1 MTQLKKKILCAV
13 DGSEGA
19 LNAIRYAGQMLAPGS
34 AELVLFHVMPPAPP
48 LYRETS
54 EPALQQAHAA
64 WKRKQ
69 ERAAEAILAGA
80 EGAAC
85 AAGLAAA
92 DVKPRHQQAI
102 IGVARDILAE
112 AYKGNYDAVLMGRRG
127 AGLMRDLLI
136 GSVSHKV
143 LQHSR
148 LPLWLIEGRHLALPV
163 LVGVDGSER
172 SQRAVDHLG
181 FMLEGRRDIPVT
193 LFHVQ
198 PPLPFRGQPDRG
210 VCSGKEAE
218 RDFPFL
224 ARAAQEL
231 IRAGLPK
238 ERVHV
243 SACRRG
249 RDPARELLRE
259 AREGAYGTIVLGRRG
274 LTGAKA
280 FFLGSVSSKL
290 VTSTRQMAVW
300 VVP

>member
-19 LNAIRYAGQMLAPGS
+19 LNAIRYAGQMLAGS

-48 LYRETS
+48 LYREAS
-54 EPALQQAHAA
+54 DPALQRAHAA

-69 ERAAEAILAGA
+69 EQAAEAILAGA

-85 AAGLAAA
+85 AAGFAAA
-92 DVKPRHQQAI
+92 DVKPRHQQAM

-112 AYKGNYDAVLMGRRG
+112 AYKGNYDAVLMGRLG
-127 AGLMRDLLI
+127 AGLVRDLFI

-143 LQHSR
+143 LQHAR
-148 LPLWLIEGRHLALPV
+148 IPLWLVEGRHLALPV

-181 FMLEGRRDIPVT
+181 FMLEGRPDIPVT

-198 PPLPFRGQPDRG
+198 PPLPLGGQDRG

-224 ARAAQEL
+224 ARAAEEL
-231 IRAGLPK
+231 HRAGLPE

-259 AREGAYGTIVLGRRG
+259 AREGGYGTVVLGRRG

-290 VTSTRQMAVW
+290 VSGTRQMAVW